1 MLAKT
6 RLQRAAILVATL
18 LNPNLTLALLPT
30 GLRAQSTPDP
40 IPVELRSRFGFTGPL
55 ITKIGFGI
63 ANLRIA
69 DIDGDGRKEAV
80 VLDPRRARLTV
91 VRTDGKETRLE
102 QIPTQGQIGGYS
114 LADATG
120 DGKSDL
126 LVVDSRGRLELRIG
140 KNASRPID
148 LGLGARNLV
157 LETGDLDGD
166 GKADLLAFSRGSLR
180 WITKIATGPVLSP
193 METLEENAYAFELLD
208 FDGDG
213 KLDLACIVPGATMNL
228 RLRRGHGDGTFGA
241 WQILSID
248 NLRYLWGTPTASGKN
263 ALATIDGSFPR
274 VSLQTFAANGGQ
286 GALDWWAVLNDGAR
300 TPPFVLGDVDGD
312 GDDDV
317 LLAQPERARL
327 LFFEWRDGTFMTS
340 SLPTLAGVTSL
351 ALGDVDGDGKNDL
364 VLASPEED
372 TVAWK
377 SGALPLD
384 AFPVAL
390 QGVDKPVAVAV
401 DPAGGVLVLGRNDRR
416 NAHLHRVRPDAA
428 PESLLDLGRLPAD
441 PGCLIVAD
449 IGDADGLEVAFIVP
463 NEGLRV
469 LTLGAGSGAG
479 SGDGSGAGK
488 AAAKNSGTAG
498 FTKKLDDGA
507 LAVCSHDGKPAL
519 VAVRE
524 RFVRTFRIDAAGQV
538 QVLRQDNGPAGLDE
552 LSLSAELP
560 GGGRLYLD
568 KKSNKLVRAI
578 SGQAPTSVDVPAYD
592 FAQLRLHGDAAL
604 LLGPRGV
611 LRVPFGDGPMLDRL
625 AVLESPTD
633 KTAFWFGRSGDFDHD
648 GIVDLAIVDGRLPG
662 VHILAGSSAGLA
674 RALAIPVFEAGPSEE
689 PDNEPRE
696 LATGDLDGDG
706 RCDLA
711 LLAHDRILI
720 FLQQH

>member
-6 RLQRAAILVATL
+6 PLRRAAILLAPALSTL
-18 LNPNLTLALLPT
+18 PLL
-30 GLRAQSTPDP
+30 AQSTPDP
-40 IPVELRSRFGFTGPL
+40 IPTELRGRFGFTGPL

-69 DIDGDGRKEAV
+69 DLDGDGRLEAV

-91 VRTDGKETRLE
+91 LRTDGKDCRLE
-102 QIPTQGQIGGYS
+102 HIPTQGQIGGYA

-126 LVVDSRGRLELRIG
+126 LVVDSRGRLELRTDKATG
-140 KNASRPID
+140 RPID

-166 GKADLLAFSRGSLR
+166 GKADLLVFSRGSLR
-180 WITKIATGPVLSP
+180 WVTKIATEPQLSP
-193 METLEENAYAFELLD
+193 IETLEENAYAFELLD

-213 KLDLACIVPGATMNL
+213 HRDIACIVPGPTMNL
-228 RLRRGHGDGTFGA
+228 RLRRGHGDASFGP
-241 WQILSID
+241 WQILSVD
-248 NLRYLWGTPTASGKN
+248 NLRYLWSAPTAAGKT
-263 ALATIDGSFPR
+263 ALATIDGAFRR
-274 VSLQTFAANGGQ
+274 VSLQAFAATGGQ
-286 GALDWWAVLNDGAR
+286 GALDWWAAANDGGR

-312 GDDDV
+312 GDEDL

-327 LFFEWRDGTFMTS
+327 LFFEWRDGTFVIT
-340 SLPTLAGVTSL
+340 SLPSLAGVTSL

-384 AFPVAL
+384 EFPATL
-390 QGVDKPVAVAV
+390 QTIDKPVAIAV
-401 DPAGGVLVLGRNDRR
+401 DPAGGVLVLGRNDKR
-416 NAHLHRVRPDAA
+416 NAQLHRARPGAA
-428 PESLLDLGRLPAD
+428 PTPVLDLGRLPAD
-441 PGCLIVAD
+441 PGSLLVAD

-469 LTLGAGSGAG
+469 VTPGTGGG
-479 SGDGSGAGK
+479 EGK
-488 AAAKNSGTAG
+488 AEAKSAGTAG

-507 LAVCSHDGKPAL
+507 LALCSHDGKPAL

-538 QVLRQDNGPAGLDE
+538 QVLHQDNGPAGLDE

-568 KKSNKLVRAI
+568 KKSNKLVRAV
-578 SGQAPTSVDVPAYD
+578 SGQPPTSVDVPAYD
-592 FAQLRLHGDAAL
+592 FAQLRLHADAAL
-604 LLGPRGV
+604 LIGPRGV
-611 LRVPFGDGPMLDRL
+611 LRVPFGDGPTLHSL
-625 AVLESPTD
+625 AVVESPTD
-633 KTAFWFGRSGDFDHD
+633 KTSFWFGRCGDLDND
-648 GIVDLAIVDGRLPG
+648 GIGDLAVVDGHLPG
-662 VHILAGSSAGLA
+662 VHILAGGNDGLR
-674 RALAIPVFEAGPSEE
+674 RALAIPVFEAGPSEQ

-706 RCDLA
+706 RCDLV
-711 LLAHDRILI
+711 LLAHDRILVY
-720 FLQQH
+720 LQQP